1 MKDLN
6 KLEVQDP
13 EDKREA
19 ASMDATNHSD
29 EEEHTILQR
38 ETDMMEQLA
47 CPSLFYEI
55 QESLSGSPIPH

>member
-29 EEEHTILQR
+29 EEEHTILHR

-55 QESLSGSPIPH
+55 